1 MVMIA
6 PISVLLQAPPGPP
19 GIAQFL
25 PFILIF
31 VIFYFVLFMPMQ
43 RRQKKQKEML
53 NNLKNGD
60 QVVTNGGLVGTI
72 VGLNED
78 STVVLR
84 VKPDNVKLMFA
95 RSAVASVV
103 GAEEKK

>member
-1 MVMIA
+1 MLTKPAI
-6 PISVLLQAPPGPP
+6 VLLQQGPAAPGL
-19 GIAQFL
+19 GQFL

-43 RRQKKQKEML
+43 RRQKKQKQML
-53 NNLKNGD
+53 ESLKNGD
-60 QVVTNGGLVGTI
+60 QVVTNGGIVGTI

-78 STVVLR
+78 NTVVLR
-84 VKPDNVKLMFA
+84 VKPDNIKLMLA